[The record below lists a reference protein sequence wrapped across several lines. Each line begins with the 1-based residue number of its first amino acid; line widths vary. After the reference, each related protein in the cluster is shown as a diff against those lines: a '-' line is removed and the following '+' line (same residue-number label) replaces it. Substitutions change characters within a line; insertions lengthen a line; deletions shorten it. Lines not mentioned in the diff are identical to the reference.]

1 MSRRVV
7 ITGAT
12 GLIGKKIVA
21 QLHKR
26 NIDVIVFTRSPD
38 KAIRVLPYAQG
49 LVRWNAEAQP
59 TQEQID
65 AINGAYSVI
74 NLAGENV
81 GEGRWTPTR
90 KKAIFDS
97 RVLGTRGIVHAI
109 RQAEFPPQ
117 SLINCS
123 AIGIY
128 GNTESADISE
138 NSERGQ
144 GFLAD
149 VCSAWES
156 EALGIADKTRV
167 VLPRIGVVLDSDEG
181 ALGKMKLPFSLFL
194 GGVLGSGKQYLSWIH
209 KEDVARMILWS
220 MDNESV
226 RGQLNVT
233 TPTPVTMN
241 IFAKTLGSVM
251 KRPSIFPVP
260 EFALKLLLG
269 EQHVIVTQGSRVLPS
284 KAQEYGFNW
293 SFSSLE
299 KAMRDLLK

>member
-1 MSRRVV
+1 MAKRVV

-26 NIDVIVFTRSPD
+26 NIDVIVFSRSPE
-38 KAIRVLPYAQG
+38 KARNVLPYAQG
-49 LVRWNAEAQP
+49 FIKWNAEA
-59 TQEQID
+59 TANQEQID
-65 AINGAYSVI
+65 AINSSYSVI

-97 RVLGTRGIVHAI
+97 RVLGTRGIVDAI
-109 RQAEFPPQ
+109 RHAEIPPQ

-128 GNTESADISE
+128 GNTESADITEDSK
-138 NSERGQ
+138 RGE

-156 EALGIADKTRV
+156 EALSITDKTRV
-167 VLPRIGVVLDSDEG
+167 VLPRIGVVLDSNEG
-181 ALGKMKLPFSLFL
+181 ALGKMKIPFSLFL
-194 GGVLGSGKQYLSWIH
+194 GGALGSGKQYLSWIH

-233 TPTPVTMN
+233 TPSPVTMK

-251 KRPSIFPVP
+251 KRPSIFQVP

-269 EQHVIVTQGSRVLPS
+269 EQHVIVTQGSKVLPS

-293 SFSSLE
+293 SFPLLD